1 MTDYKYRVLD
11 GNTGKEFA
19 DVATLKLALDILPA
33 LREFY
38 PQVTI
43 DEIVP
48 ESKPNMRTPIVGDTV
63 RTGSGSAGGSY
74 GPGKVGELL
83 EIDDSDTSWPYR
95 VRTDRDLYGVWFSS
109 VEPA

>member
-48 ESKPNMRTPIVGDTV
+48 ESNPSVRTPIVGDTV
-63 RTGSGSAGGSY
+63 RTGSGSAGGQY
-74 GPGKVGELL
+74 GPGQVGELL
-83 EIDDSDTSWPYR
+83 EIDGDDASWAYR
-95 VRTDRDLYGVWFSS
+95 VRVDGDSYGAWFSS
-109 VEPA
+109 VEPG

>member
-1 MTDYKYRVLD
+1 MTDYKYRVYD

-48 ESKPNMRTPIVGDTV
+48 GPVAAPKPPQVGDTV
-63 RTGSGSAGGSY
+63 RGIGANIGT
-74 GPGKVGELL
+74 PDRVGTLVA
-83 EIDDSDTSWPYR
+83 IDDKDSTAKYR
-95 VRTDRDLYGVWFSS
+95 VAVAPNTYGIWYREAVLID
-109 VEPA
+109 

>member
-1 MTDYKYRVLD
+1 MAGYKYRVYD

-48 ESKPNMRTPIVGDTV
+48 ERVREDDKLVPGDRVVYVGGFTGYVGKFGTV
-63 RTGSGSAGGSY
+63 DDRY
-74 GPGKVGELL
+74 VGEGYVGVTWGDDDRSG
-83 EIDDSDTSWPYR
+83 ERVIDLRRSY
-95 VRTDRDLYGVWFSS
+95 
-109 VEPA
+109 